1 MYDDQNHQV
10 NLHFYFNE
18 LCMYFK
24 CKQQIL
30 YLGTYKQF
38 QYILK
43 FNYNFEI
50 KIELFP
56 VRLCVP
62 CCF

>member
-18 LCMYFK
+18 LFMYFK

-38 QYILK
+38 Q
-43 FNYNFEI
+43 
-50 KIELFP
+50 
-56 VRLCVP
+56 
-62 CCF
+62 